1 MKIVLVMVAT
11 ADGIITKRVDQNVDW
26 SSKEDKKVFVEE
38 TKKLGTIIMGSTT
51 YRVIGRHLPGR
62 LNVVLTLNPSKFAD
76 KVIPGELEFMS
87 GTPRDIV
94 DALEKRGV
102 TSAALIGGP
111 TTNAAFLKAGLVN
124 ELLLSIEPRLFGTGI
139 NLSEGQELDIPMKL
153 LEQRL
158 LTPDVVL
165 LRYQLL

>member
-11 ADGIITKRVDQNVDW
+11 ADGVISKRIDQTVDW
-26 SSKEDKKVFVEE
+26 SSKEDKKIFIEE

-62 LNVVLTLNPSKFAD
+62 LNVVLTSDPAKFANQT
-76 KVIPGELEFMS
+76 IPGELEFMC
-87 GTPRDIV
+87 GTPQEIV
-94 DALEKRGV
+94 GVLEKRGV

-124 ELLLSIEPRLFGTGI
+124 ELLLSIEPRIFGMGI
-139 NLSEGQELDIPMKL
+139 NLSEGQDLDLRLKL
-153 LEQRL
+153 LEHRL
-158 LTPDVVL
+158 LNPDVVL
-165 LRYQLL
+165 LRYQIL

>member
-11 ADGIITKRVDQNVDW
+11 ADGVITKRIDQTVDW
-26 SSKEDKKVFVEE
+26 SSKEDKKIFIEE

-62 LNVVLTLNPSKFAD
+62 LNVVLTSDPAKFANQT
-76 KVIPGELEFMS
+76 IPGELEFMC
-87 GTPRDIV
+87 GTPQEIV
-94 DALEKRGV
+94 GVLEKRGV

-124 ELLLSIEPRLFGTGI
+124 ELLLSIEPRIFGMGI
-139 NLSEGQELDIPMKL
+139 NLSEGQDLDLRLKL
-153 LEQRL
+153 LEHRL
-158 LTPDVVL
+158 LNPDVVL
-165 LRYQLL
+165 LRYQIL